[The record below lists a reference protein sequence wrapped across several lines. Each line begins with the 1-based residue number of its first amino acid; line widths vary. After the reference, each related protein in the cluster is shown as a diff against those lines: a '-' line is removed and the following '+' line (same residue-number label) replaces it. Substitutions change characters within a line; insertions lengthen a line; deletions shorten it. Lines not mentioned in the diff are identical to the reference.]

1 MGSKKI
7 WKLHG
12 GFCLQSFA
20 RHKIMGIQIVNQMF
34 HHFIFIKQ
42 QGPTDKNWHK
52 LVFDVTASRF
62 TN

>member
-1 MGSKKI
+1 
-7 WKLHG
+7 
-12 GFCLQSFA
+12 
-20 RHKIMGIQIVNQMF
+20 MGIQIVNQMF

-62 TN
+62 TNLKKNRKGAVLVN